1 MLSTAPPIKIPKLNS
16 TSRVARSVISAN
28 LCPRTL
34 SMAASIS
41 LRRFC
46 SAAERCSVSFAIA
59 ASGSNAVMPSTAN
72 LLRNELSAVTIRT
85 SPDPAGKWR
94 DSHPDHR
101 IPKRGPLGV
110 ERRLL
115 RNCTFEQLLRRGE
128 LLRECQAP
136 DPMCIEESDKP
147 LFVTLDLGLNLDL
160 AQVNRC
166 PEPPQLLH
174 GLVQRVASFDQTL
187 PVPLNQLHDARLG
200 DCDRRTDLF
209 CKVQDRLH
217 RS

>member
-1 MLSTAPPIKIPKLNS
+1 MLSISPPIKIPKLNS

-28 LCPRTL
+28 RCPRTL

-72 LLRNELSAVTIRT
+72 LLRNELSPVTIRT

-115 RNCTFEQLLRRGE
+115 RNCTFEQLLRRGGVV
-128 LLRECQAP
+128 RGIQAP
-136 DPMCIEESDKP
+136 GPVCIEERDKA
-147 LFVTLDLGLNLDL
+147 LFVTLDLRLNPHLPP
-160 AQVNRC
+160 VN
-166 PEPPQLLH
+166 PFPQPPPPLH
-174 GLVQRVASFDQTL
+174 GLVHRGAALGPTL
-187 PVPLNQLHDARLG
+187 PVAL
-200 DCDRRTDLF
+200 
-209 CKVQDRLH
+209 
-217 RS
+217 